1 LKGKTLFNEPYSKR
15 RKLLEKSIKII
26 PKKFEMSK
34 SLITKNLKKAKKFYK
49 ESLKEKQEGLM
60 VKNLDAKYQPGRR
73 VGYWLKV
80 KPVMETLELV
90 IIGAEWG
97 KGKRSHWLSSFT
109 IACRKSDTGEYLAC
123 GKLGTGLTDEQFK
136 EFTKKLKGLIIKEKG
151 IELEIKPEF
160 VIEVA
165 YEEIQK
171 SPTYESGYALRFP
184 RLKSVREDRK
194 PEDCDTIQRVT
205 KLFKSQGKT

>member
-1 LKGKTLFNEPYSKR
+1 LFNKPYSER
-15 RKLLEKSIKII
+15 RKILKESIKQIR
-26 PKKFEMSK
+26 KKFEMSQC
-34 SLITKNLKKAKKFYK
+34 LVTKDLKKAQIFYQ

-90 IIGAEWG
+90 IVEAEWG

-109 IACRKSDTGEYLAC
+109 LACKDPDTGEFLSC

-136 EFTKKLKGLIIKEKG
+136 DFTKRLKTLIVKESGIQVKL
-151 IELEIKPEF
+151 KPEF

-171 SPTYESGYALRFP
+171 SPKYRSGYALRFP
-184 RLKSVREDRK
+184 RLQRVREDRRSD
-194 PEDCDTIQRVT
+194 DCDTIERVEE
-205 KLFKSQGKT
+205 LFKTQGKAG